1 MKGSKINREQMERY
15 RREGSWGTRT
25 LADCWEEAVRKY
37 PDREYVVDDRGN
49 RYTYAGLDEKAGRV
63 AAYLVSQGIGPGD
76 VVSFQ
81 IPIWSEFVITT
92 VAAFKVGAVVN
103 PMGMCFQGEE
113 LEHLLNLSESK
124 VYLCPTWFHKTDYEA
139 NILAVRKAVPSLR
152 DVVLLENIRPKK
164 SGCRTFSEV
173 LEEYGQKGSAQ
184 SVKAPGWSEIFKERR
199 APVESDDVAL
209 LLCTSG
215 TTRGTKEVMLT
226 HDNLIFSEASFNRE
240 LGLGMD
246 DIMFMPA
253 PLNHATGFNHGLIAP
268 MLMGAKVVLQERFD
282 CPKAIDYMEREG
294 CTYSMGATP
303 FIYDIL
309 KELDQTGKEL
319 SSLRFYLC
327 GGAPVP
333 GAMVQRAWSHK
344 ILLCEVYG
352 STESCP
358 HVYVHPEEA
367 LALNGT
373 TSGRPI
379 QGVEVRL
386 VDDQGRDVPVGTP
399 GEEISRGPN
408 VFVGYLKDQAAT
420 DQSLDDEGWFY
431 SGDICVGDDKGNIRV
446 IGRKK
451 DMIVRGGENLNAND
465 INNDIEG
472 CPGVAD
478 HTVIG
483 MPDDRLGERICAYLV
498 LEPGVETVTH
508 EDVIRHFKQQKI
520 NKRYWPERVEIIDA
534 LPRTDSG
541 KVKKYLLVEDIKK
554 RMQEDPAGAPVYVD
568 HCQG

>member
-92 VAAFKVGAVVN
+92 VAVFKVGAVVN

-124 VYLCPTWFHKTDYEA
+124 IYLCPTWFHKTDYEA
-139 NILAVRKAVPSLR
+139 NILAVREAVPSLQ